1 MNTQVLDLTQK
12 NRHHLIYHYNR
23 ELHYEKYH

>member
-12 NRHHLIYHYNR
+12 DHHHLNYHYNR
-23 ELHYEKYH
+23 ELHYEQYH